1 MASRQSLH
9 LITLDIQLP
18 GVDGWEF
25 LANLH
30 KDVRLRHVPV
40 VIISGTSRGQLV
52 ALDAGEAAVLQ
63 KPISR
68 AALNAALG
76 ALGFDDPHDA
86 TRTVLIVDDDP
97 KAVELTAAY
106 LPSPAYAS
114 VRAYGGREAIVLAK
128 QLQPDLL
135 VVDLMMPEVSGFD
148 VVHALKSDPST
159 AGIPILI
166 VTAKDV
172 TAQERQSLV
181 AQPNHIVRI
190 MEQAGFNRS
199 DFVAEVHRALS
210 RQ

>member
-1 MASRQSLH
+1 
-9 LITLDIQLP
+9 
-18 GVDGWEF
+18 
-25 LANLH
+25 
-30 KDVRLRHVPV
+30 
-40 VIISGTSRGQLV
+40 
-52 ALDAGEAAVLQ
+52 
-63 KPISR
+63 
-68 AALNAALG
+68 
-76 ALGFDDPHDA
+76 
-86 TRTVLIVDDDP
+86 
-97 KAVELTAAY
+97 
-106 LPSPAYAS
+106 
-114 VRAYGGREAIVLAK
+114 
-128 QLQPDLL
+128 
-135 VVDLMMPEVSGFD
+135 MMPEVSGFD